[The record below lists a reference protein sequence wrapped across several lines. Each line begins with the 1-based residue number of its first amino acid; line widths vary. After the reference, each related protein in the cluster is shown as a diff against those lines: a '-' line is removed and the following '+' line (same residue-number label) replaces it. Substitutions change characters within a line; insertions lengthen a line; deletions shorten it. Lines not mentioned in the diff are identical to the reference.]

1 MNVTFCRLALLCL
14 RFRSPVP
21 LIKSASY
28 NLRRRDGPD
37 NDIGSPTALLSLRE
51 LNDLRRTHCC
61 LTSFRVDSRAKT
73 FALSATAPDATRAV
87 GGVYHS
93 LFMALTS
100 KEIRKCAMDGL
111 GPSVMIRRANTSLS
125 LLATSQWGTR
135 AAYASETEAA
145 TVREAINPFT
155 ASLSLFDIFAGQ

>member
-73 FALSATAPDATRAV
+73 FALSATARARRDARAV
-87 GGVYHS
+87 GVFHS

-111 GPSVMIRRANTSLS
+111 GPSVMIRRANTSLCWLRRS
-125 LLATSQWGTR
+125 RELGRLTR
-135 AAYASETEAA
+135 E
-145 TVREAINPFT
+145 
-155 ASLSLFDIFAGQ
+155 

>member
-28 NLRRRDGPD
+28 TLRRRDGPD

-87 GGVYHS
+87 GGVFHS

-111 GPSVMIRRANTSLS
+111 GPSVMIRRANTSLCWLRRS
-125 LLATSQWGTR
+125 RELGRLTR
-135 AAYASETEAA
+135 
-145 TVREAINPFT
+145 VKPR
-155 ASLSLFDIFAGQ
+155 LRL